1 MISATTRPSVGL
13 VLPISYKLTDRRLE
27 KIEALGNFLH
37 IPLQGFLAPGL
48 DAVAVTMRGER

>member
-1 MISATTRPSVGL
+1 M